1 MAMGRKKPVQ
11 QRLFVRSDELVSA
24 PRHRFYEKLNELL
37 DDAGFDAFV
46 EGVCAPF
53 FAEDGAA
60 GRISTRPGT
69 YFRMLLIGYFEGI
82 ESERGICWRIED
94 SLSLRAFLGIAT
106 HETTPDHST
115 LSRMRSRLSA
125 EVYERMF
132 HFVLGVLNTRGLLRG
147 RVAGVDSTYLRAD
160 ASMKSIVRRG
170 SGEGYKGYL
179 KRLAKK
185 AGIENPTDEDARR
198 IDRNREK
205 KTSNEEWMSPTDN
218 DAEIMR
224 IKDGRTRLAYKAE
237 HTVDMETGAILAAE
251 VMSATTPDGESVITS
266 LAQANENIAAARDD
280 ASDDDDDDDGASG
293 ASTGIKE
300 VVGDKGYHKAS
311 TIKRLADADIRSYFP
326 ERKQLGERRWKKNG
340 GRSTAIAVY
349 NNRARL
355 KTSKNK
361 RLQRQRGELVERPF
375 AHLCET
381 GGHRRTRLRGRENVQ
396 KRYLM
401 QAAAF
406 NLGLVMRKLVGH
418 GTPRQLAGA
427 AERIVAVVV
436 GMIASLLLALRTISG
451 GRAEERA
458 NRRSLVGWTAAAC
471 LTL

>member
-1 MAMGRKKPVQ
+1 
-11 QRLFVRSDELVSA
+11 
-24 PRHRFYEKLNELL
+24 
-37 DDAGFDAFV
+37 
-46 EGVCAPF
+46 
-53 FAEDGAA
+53 
-60 GRISTRPGT
+60 
-69 YFRMLLIGYFEGI
+69 
-82 ESERGICWRIED
+82 
-94 SLSLRAFLGIAT
+94 
-106 HETTPDHST
+106 
-115 LSRMRSRLSA
+115 
-125 EVYERMF
+125 
-132 HFVLGVLNTRGLLRG
+132 
-147 RVAGVDSTYLRAD
+147 
-160 ASMKSIVRRG
+160 
-170 SGEGYKGYL
+170 
-179 KRLAKK
+179 
-185 AGIENPTDEDARR
+185 
-198 IDRNREK
+198 
-205 KTSNEEWMSPTDN
+205 
-218 DAEIMR
+218 
-224 IKDGRTRLAYKAE
+224 
-237 HTVDMETGAILAAE
+237 
-251 VMSATTPDGESVITS
+251 
-266 LAQANENIAAARDD
+266 
-280 ASDDDDDDDGASG
+280 
-293 ASTGIKE
+293 
-300 VVGDKGYHKAS
+300 
-311 TIKRLADADIRSYFP
+311 
-326 ERKQLGERRWKKNG
+326 
-340 GRSTAIAVY
+340 VY